1 MCAINRFISV
11 TITIIRSNPMKF
23 ETSGVRGRGFRKDGR
38 IGMLAA
44 TLQSDA
50 LIANSGQLLEEFLLA
65 LLLSLLTNQEEYTLA
80 CGSIVTAQQ

>member
-11 TITIIRSNPMKF
+11 TIKIIRSNPMKF

-65 LLLSLLTNQEEYTLA
+65 LLLSLLTNQKEYTLA

>member
-1 MCAINRFISV
+1 
-11 TITIIRSNPMKF
+11 MKF

-44 TLQSDA
+44 TLHSDA